1 MGVLDKIY
9 GGIGVTNPHNNNDL
23 ACRKQQEKAAMY
35 IKAQTG
41 NSVKIFQAT
50 PKKNSQDR
58 KAAFSSLL
66 HLPLTCHL
74 PKTGY
79 GVRGVRVLL
88 KQTKQLKVIYKRQN
102 KN

>member
-50 PKKNSQDR
+50 PKKTA
-58 KAAFSSLL
+58 KTEKLL
-66 HLPLTCHL
+66 FPHSC
-74 PKTGY
+74 
-79 GVRGVRVLL
+79 
-88 KQTKQLKVIYKRQN
+88 IYL
-102 KN
+102 